1 MTRRT
6 LPAGYTRLPGSS
18 KRVRTPGG
26 SIISDRAYN
35 DIVNLQRLQSG
46 GAAKS
51 GRGLAVSRAVKTG
64 HGLAVARKVATD
76 TAKQTPSSHNPPRN
90 TPPSYRALVTID
102 GKSHRP
108 MLQGENLDKLNE
120 HHYAVWQWLHHTH
133 NHAALEEWA
142 RKYPDAAVYDVNGT
156 AYRIPK
162 NAAEYERAYGRINK
176 KGRKDTNKKY
186 AEDQAA

>member
-1 MTRRT
+1 MARRT
-6 LPAGYTRLPGSS
+6 LLAGYTRLPGSS

-51 GRGLAVSRAVKTG
+51 GRGLAV
-64 HGLAVARKVATD
+64 ARKVASD

-90 TPPSYRALVTID
+90 TPASYRALVTID

-108 MLQGENLDKLNE
+108 MLQGGNLDKLNE
-120 HHYAVWQWLHHTH
+120 HHYAVWHWLHHTH
-133 NHAALEEWA
+133 NPAALEDWE
-142 RKYPDAAVYDVNGT
+142 RKYPDARVYDVNGI
-156 AYRIPK
+156 AYRVPK
-162 NAAEYERAYGRINK
+162 K
-176 KGRKDTNKKY
+176 KGIR
-186 AEDQAA
+186 